1 MATTT
6 PRIPPLPAEAFSAE
20 QAEVAKGRES
30 LNLARVFVQ
39 HPAVY
44 RAFIPLAEQLFL
56 RSGLLPREREIL
68 ILRALALCNEHYDL
82 SHHLV
87 IARDVGMSDGDIE
100 AAQRGSA
107 ELSDFEQLLAKAA
120 EELVLEQG
128 IGDATWQ
135 ALAQRYSVPQ
145 LMEVVFLVGI
155 YLMMAMGTKSFGVQ
169 LEDEPGPALHSTR

>member
-1 MATTT
+1 MSLAS
-6 PRIPPLPAEAFSAE
+6 PRIPAADPAAFTPE

-56 RSGLLPREREIL
+56 RSTLPARDKEIL

-87 IARDVGMSDGDIE
+87 MARDIAMSEADIE
-100 AAQRGSA
+100 AAKRGGA
-107 ELSDFEQLLAKAA
+107 ELPEFEQTLCNAA
-120 EELVLEQG
+120 EELVRDHC
-128 IGDATWQ
+128 ISDATWQ
-135 ALAQRYSVPQ
+135 LLAGRYSMPQ

-155 YLMMAMGTKSFGVQ
+155 YVMMAMGTKSFGIQ
-169 LEDEPGPALHSTR
+169 LEHDPGTALNSTR